1 MAQYATATEL
11 AGRLQKD
18 LDTYSAN
25 QVLTLASALLNR
37 EAETAWTPTTVT
49 WSTTYANG
57 CTELEPPFHP
67 ITAVSAVRVNGVA
80 ITGWVLR
87 GETLY
92 RTAGFGYRNAYPPDQ
107 VDVDL
112 TYGYTAATDDVKAAV
127 IEIAAQAYEMPN
139 GAVVSETIDD
149 YAVRYAT
156 SGGLQM
162 TEMAANLAAGYRGV
176 HSN

>member
-1 MAQYATATEL
+1 MVQYATATEL

-18 LDTYSAN
+18 LDSYSAD

-57 CTELEPPFHP
+57 CTELEPPFKP
-67 ITAVSAVRVNGVA
+67 ITAVSAVRVNGVT

-87 GETLY
+87 GQALY
-92 RTAGFGYRNAYPPDQ
+92 RVAGFGYRWAYPPDQ

-112 TYGYTAATDDVKAAV
+112 TYGYAAATDDVKAAV
-127 IEIAAQAYEMPN
+127 IEIAGQAYEVPN
-139 GAVVSETIDD
+139 GAIVSETIDD

-156 SGGLQM
+156 NGGLRM
-162 TEMAANLAAGYRGV
+162 TEMAESLAAGYRGV
-176 HSN
+176 HSS